1 MTEHPDAPRGEAL
14 AGAKSPALAVHPGW
28 PRLAL
33 VAIPSLAAIF
43 YLFRDTMASIVGI
56 WWRSETFTH
65 GFFVAPAALLVIWRL
80 RRRVASSAPVPS
92 RSLLAVVTLT
102 AVLWTLARVA
112 GIQGI
117 EQAAFVALLVASI
130 VALIGTEAARALA
143 FPLAFL
149 FLMVPFGEIFVPT
162 LIEYTARF
170 TVAALRFTGIPV
182 ARDGDLFRIPGGTW
196 RVVEAC
202 SGLRYLIA
210 SFTLGWFFAWWTFS
224 SLRRRLVFVGLSIAV
239 PIVANWVRAYL
250 IVMLGYLSDMKIAT
264 GVDHIIYGWIFFSIV
279 MATLFFAGRLWADHV
294 REPGPDLDSPLPPS
308 PRSARRAGAGATGPG
323 ALPVALA
330 LVAIAAAGPIY
341 AAILEGPRTAVTAS
355 LPAPEPRGG
364 WISSPESAPPWE
376 PDVKGCDAVRNA
388 AYVHDASALWLYT
401 GFFADQRQD
410 HELINTLNVLVSTR
424 NKRWRRAAEWKRT
437 VETDSGPLDVVETFI
452 RSSGEDGVVWSWY
465 WVAGERSADPVRAKW
480 SGAKARL
487 LRQSDAA
494 ALIAVYAPT
503 GIDTT
508 EARRRLAAFVRAML
522 PSIDSSLRAASQS
535 VARGSTRS

>member
-1 MTEHPDAPRGEAL
+1 MTDRPGAPRGEAL

-33 VAIPSLAAIF
+33 VAIPTIAILLLL
-43 YLFRDTMASIVGI
+43 YRDTLSTIAGI

-65 GFFVAPAALLVIWRL
+65 GFFVAPAALLVAWRL
-80 RRRVASSAPVPS
+80 RRRVATTAPVPAPA
-92 RSLLAVVTLT
+92 LLA
-102 AVLWTLARVA
+102 AVAMAALLWTLARVA

-117 EQAAFVALLVASI
+117 EQAAFVTLLVASI

-170 TVAALRFTGIPV
+170 TVAALRLTGIPV

-210 SFTLGWFFAWWTFS
+210 SFTLGWFFAWWTFG
-224 SLRRRLVFVGLSIAV
+224 SLRRRIVFVGLAIAV

-250 IVMLGYLSDMKIAT
+250 IVMIGYLSDMKLAT
-264 GVDHIIYGWIFFSIV
+264 GVDHIIYGWIFFSLV
-279 MATLFFAGRLWADHV
+279 MAALFFAGRIWADRV
-294 REPGPDLDSPLPPS
+294 RETGPDLDTPLEPS
-308 PRSARRAGAGATGPG
+308 RPGGKGTGSAAGGRAPF
-323 ALPVALA
+323 LLALA

-341 AAILEGPRTAVTAS
+341 AAILEGPRADVTAS
-355 LPAPEPRGG
+355 LPAPEPREG
-364 WISSPESAPPWE
+364 WTPAAESAPPWT
-376 PDVKGCDAVRNA
+376 PDVSGCDAVRET
-388 AYVHDASALWLYT
+388 AYLRDASVLWLYT

-410 HELINTLNVLVSTR
+410 HELINTQNVLVSTR
-424 NKRWRRAAEWKRT
+424 NRQWRKAAEWKRN
-437 VETDSGPLDVVETFI
+437 VETEEGPVEVMESFI
-452 RSSGEDGVVWSWY
+452 RSPGEDGLVWSWY
-465 WVAGERSADPVRAKW
+465 WVAGERSADPMRAKW
-480 SGAKARL
+480 SGVKARL
-487 LRQSDAA
+487 LRRSDAA
-494 ALIAVYAPT
+494 ALIAVYTPA
-503 GIDTT
+503 GSDTT

-522 PSIDSSLRAASQS
+522 PSIDSSLRAANQS